1 MIPDII
7 HDKMTNPCVINGGIN
22 TESGTFD
29 LEYMLTFKDVY
40 IGKPVIQEN
49 NGAQTSDYGK
59 SYNTCGCCTD
69 EIRQCKGQ

>member
-1 MIPDII
+1 MATEYFLTIVFIVKNIQPQFLLFIVSCIFFIPSNII
-7 HDKMTNPCVINGGIN
+7 IQNFH
-22 TESGTFD
+22 S
-29 LEYMLTFKDVY
+29 Y
-40 IGKPVIQEN
+40 IQEN